1 MRIFE
6 LTRRLMEIESITGNE
21 AAVGYFLRDYLSG
34 LKYDVS
40 LQEAAP
46 NRFNVIAFAGKPE
59 LVFST
64 HIDTVPPYLP
74 VSEDEEYLYGR
85 GACDAKGIVA
95 AQIEAA
101 ENLRA
106 SGAGRVGLLFVVGE
120 ERDSVGA
127 LAANKIPP
135 GSRFLIDGEPT
146 DNHLALGSKGSLRVE
161 ISARG
166 KAAHSAYPQMGE
178 SAILKLL
185 DLLEEIR
192 AMPLPHDPILG
203 ESTCNIGVLEGGTKA
218 NIIPDSA
225 RAELM
230 FRSVEPIKLLK
241 ERLEIL
247 IAGRADRRYLFD
259 VPPFIMQAMEG
270 FETTIVSFASDA
282 PFLTQWGKP
291 FLLGPGSILNAHTD
305 HERISKPELLEG
317 VELYVRLARTLLS

>member
-1 MRIFE
+1 MHIFE
-6 LTRRLMEIESITGNE
+6 LTRRLMEIESISGNE
-21 AAVGYFLRDYLSG
+21 AAAGYFLRDYLSG

-74 VSEDEEYLYGR
+74 VDEDEEYLYGR

-127 LAANKIPP
+127 LAASKISP

-192 AMPLPHDPILG
+192 AMALPHDPILG

-230 FRSVEPIKLLK
+230 FRSVEPIELLK

-247 IAGRADRRYLFD
+247 IAGRADSRYLFE

-270 FETTIVSFASDA
+270 FETTVVSFASDA
-282 PFLTQWGKP
+282 PFLTEWGKP

-305 HERISKPELLEG
+305 HERISKQELLEG

>member
-1 MRIFE
+1 
-6 LTRRLMEIESITGNE
+6 MEIESITGNE
-21 AAVGYFLRDYLSG
+21 AAAGYFLRDYLSG

-74 VSEDEEYLYGR
+74 VGEDEEYLYGR

-106 SGAGRVGLLFVVGE
+106 SGASRVGLLFVVGE

-192 AMPLPHDPILG
+192 AMALPHDPILG

-230 FRSVEPIKLLK
+230 FRSVEPIELLK
-241 ERLEIL
+241 ERLEVL
-247 IAGRADRRYLFD
+247 IAGRADSRYLFE

-270 FETTIVSFASDA
+270 FDTTVVSFASDA
-282 PFLTQWGKP
+282 PFLTEWGKP

-305 HERISKPELLEG
+305 HERISKQELLEG

>member
-192 AMPLPHDPILG
+192 AMALPHDPILG

-230 FRSVEPIKLLK
+230 FRSVEPIELLK
-241 ERLEIL
+241 ERLEVL
-247 IAGRADRRYLFD
+247 IAGRADSRYLFE

-270 FETTIVSFASDA
+270 FDTTVVSFASDA
-282 PFLTQWGKP
+282 PFLTEWGKP

-305 HERISKPELLEG
+305 HERISKQELLEG
-317 VELYVRLARTLLS
+317 VELYMRLARTLLS